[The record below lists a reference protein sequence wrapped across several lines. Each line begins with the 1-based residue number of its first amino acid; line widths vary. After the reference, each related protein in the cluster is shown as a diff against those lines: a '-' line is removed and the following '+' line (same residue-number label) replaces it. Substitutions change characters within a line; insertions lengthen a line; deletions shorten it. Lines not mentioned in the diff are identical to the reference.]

1 MKKDATRSV
10 AALLIVLVL
19 YHLIVFL
26 IPFYQDT
33 NFWIAYVFS
42 LVAFVIAGYAIYVSS
57 FKDESAKSR
66 FYGFPILRIAMFY
79 GVVQLIA
86 GVVIMALDEY
96 LPYELVIIVEAVGL
110 GAVLLGLIATTSV
123 NDTIQEMDTKL
134 KKDVALM
141 RSLQSKLTQIAGFC
155 EDPEAC
161 AAVKG
166 LAEEFRYSDPVSNP
180 AIARAEADLVAA
192 VDALQQAVTD
202 GDAAAVKTLCR
213 SASVALAERNRLCL
227 INK

>member
-1 MKKDATRSV
+1 M
-10 AALLIVLVL
+10 
-19 YHLIVFL
+19 
-26 IPFYQDT
+26 
-33 NFWIAYVFS
+33 
-42 LVAFVIAGYAIYVSS
+42 
-57 FKDESAKSR
+57 
-66 FYGFPILRIAMFY
+66 
-79 GVVQLIA
+79 
-86 GVVIMALDEY
+86 
-96 LPYELVIIVEAVGL
+96 GL

-180 AIARAEADLVAA
+180 ATARVEADLVAA

-202 GDAAAVKTLCR
+202 NDAAAVKTLCR
-213 SASVALAERNRLCL
+213 SAAVTLAERNRLCRT
-227 INK
+227 NK